1 MGKFGYY
8 IQLCLYDYIVLK
20 YIIDMS
26 NSNNEKAEL
35 YNRFLAEY
43 HRLDN
48 EIGQIKMNKFDL
60 DSNDQRLVSELEKK
74 KEYIMGRVNQLS

>member
-1 MGKFGYY
+1 
-8 IQLCLYDYIVLK
+8 
-20 YIIDMS
+20 MS

-48 EIGQIKMNKFDL
+48 QIGQIKMNKFDL
-60 DSNDQRLVSELEKK
+60 DSNDQRLVNELEKK